1 MASYPVIIK
10 QFVVH
15 CYAAIGENYINSSE
29 GRRLAWGVG
38 AASFGIWLAWQ
49 VPRFNPWLMRN
60 FAHSPLSGRT
70 YTLMTSVIS
79 HRGFLHWF
87 FNITALSGFG
97 ESSYLWHSV
106 CRILMEHFEM
116 CEGSATSNWMRREQ
130 SHAPSGMQ
138 EATTSNHFFAF
149 LVTGP
154 FLHPLSSILPA
165 NLSSF
170 S

>member
-1 MASYPVIIK
+1 MDTDISLQTPQKIQNQVDSLASNLASYPVIIK
-10 QFVVH
+10 QFIVH
-15 CYAAIGENYINSSE
+15 CYAAVGENYINSSE
-29 GRRLAWGVG
+29 GRRLAWGIG

-97 ESSYLWHSV
+97 ESTRLHSV
-106 CRILMEHFEM
+106 RCVLT
-116 CEGSATSNWMRREQ
+116 G
-130 SHAPSGMQ
+130 
-138 EATTSNHFFAF
+138 
-149 LVTGP
+149 LVRAKVLP
-154 FLHPLSSILPA
+154 HPIG
-165 NLSSF
+165 
-170 S
+170 